1 MSKTEHYILKETR
14 PAQLIM
20 LDILKQVRTI
30 CEKHNIKYWIDA
42 GTLLGCVREGGFI
55 PWDDDLDIA
64 MLREDY
70 DKFKEIA
77 QKELPEGYFFQTKE
91 TDQDYIH
98 NFAKIRKEGTL
109 LIETGEK
116 YPEKYHQGIFI
127 DIFPF
132 DYYPSFEIANL
143 ISWGRSVRNRRK
155 RYKRGSLKRLL
166 CIIYT
171 HLFLYPKILYAKSVK
186 KDLEKKDVNTLYK
199 DTKIVGPALNTGGII
214 ASSLNEIFPL
224 KKGLTF
230 EGEVFPIPNDY
241 KTYLAKR
248 CGKSYMSLPPI
259 HQRKVHARK
268 IILNTSKNN

>member
-132 DYYPSFEIANL
+132 DYYPYLKIGNL
-143 ISWGRSVRNRRK
+143 LAWGQNVRNKRK
-155 RYKRGSLKRLL
+155 KYKKHSLKRFLYV
-166 CIIYT
+166 IYS
-171 HLFLYPKILYAKSVK
+171 HIFLYPKILYTKLVK
-186 KDLEKKDVNTLYK
+186 KQLEKKTLINYIRTPK
-199 DTKIVGPALNTGGII
+199 LLVL
-214 ASSLNEIFPL
+214 L
-224 KKGLTF
+224 
-230 EGEVFPIPNDY
+230 
-241 KTYLAKR
+241 
-248 CGKSYMSLPPI
+248 
-259 HQRKVHARK
+259 
-268 IILNTSKNN
+268 